1 MIKKFFIFATLVCFT
16 QFATANSSQL
26 LGSYSDLLHAIS
38 QGDSI
43 RAIMYVNKCSMTS
56 TSMKVDDVIAGMN
69 FSDFNKYPVSVGNIQ
84 KNTIATSIYKLVEHP
99 IFGPIYNYVRL
110 RIFEDN
116 SAEIFSEYLDPRTYK
131 QLGSM
136 TANCA
141 VSNGHDQNGIM
152 LYHV

>member
-1 MIKKFFIFATLVCFT
+1 MVKKFFICAYLLCFSQLT
-16 QFATANSSQL
+16 IANSSQL
-26 LGSYSDLLHAIS
+26 LGNYSDLLHAIS

-43 RAIMYVNKCSMTS
+43 RAIMYVNKCSITKAS
-56 TSMKVDDVIAGMN
+56 INIDDFIAGIN
-69 FSDFNKYPVSVGNIQ
+69 FTDFNKYQVSVGNLQ

-99 IFGPIYNYVRL
+99 TLGPIYNYVRL

-116 SAEIFSEYLDPRTYK
+116 AAEIFSEYLDPRTYK

-136 TANCA
+136 TANCT
-141 VSNGHDQNGIM
+141 VSNGHDQNGIL